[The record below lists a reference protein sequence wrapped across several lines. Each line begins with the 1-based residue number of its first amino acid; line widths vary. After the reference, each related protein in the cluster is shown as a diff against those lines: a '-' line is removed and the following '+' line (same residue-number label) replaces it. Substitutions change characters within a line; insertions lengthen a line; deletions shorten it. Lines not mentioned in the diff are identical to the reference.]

1 MGGHSGAECERLR
14 RERQPLLAQVAT
26 LTHRAEVAERSCED
40 AKRREQEASAK
51 MQAMAQSESNKALRH
66 RAEAAEA
73 ECDRLQADDHVHRAL
88 SDDRLYREACK
99 AGFRFQQQA
108 AKFHRRAQEA
118 ERLVRVAMSVGKSA
132 VEGMRES
139 IRGLRI
145 DADLWHERYRAA
157 AEQLV
162 AGGVPDHSSDGD
174 QRTRTRRLDVLIDR
188 ALAERDE
195 ALASASLWRE
205 RCNAAEART
214 LYAGRSA
221 EEWYVAA
228 QQADARV
235 EASEQSRSLCIE
247 ALRGVQATG
256 DVDAQTWD
264 VVADGIRALRERC
277 TAAEERAGT
286 WMWQRTEV
294 LHSLR
299 RARFLAAGWRRLARH
314 YQSCHLAGHAC
325 LRETHRAKGEQVAA
339 LRRARD
345 DDAAY
350 RSDLM
355 EQCDALRAK
364 LARAEGVV
372 EAAHHI
378 TRCHDMSCTGSPCTC
393 GLDTLIS
400 ALATYE
406 EG

>member
-66 RAEAAEA
+66 RAEAAER
-73 ECDRLQADDHVHRAL
+73 ELSEVHRGVE
-88 SDDRLYREACK
+88 SVRLHNA
-99 AGFRFQQQA
+99 
-108 AKFHRRAQEA
+108 
-118 ERLVRVAMSVGKSA
+118 RVA
-132 VEGMRES
+132 R
-139 IRGLRI
+139 
-145 DADLWHERYRAA
+145 DAANDAA
-157 AEQLV
+157 A
-162 AGGVPDHSSDGD
+162 
-174 QRTRTRRLDVLIDR
+174 
-188 ALAERDE
+188 
-195 ALASASLWRE
+195 LWRE
-205 RCNAAEART
+205 RCNKAEQKADVLTAELRR
-214 LYAGRSA
+214 LYAAVCRGQTRSD
-221 EEWYVAA
+221 
-228 QQADARV
+228 DARAIAQAV
-235 EASEQSRSLCIE
+235 IDEYVQTAEQCDRNDT
-247 ALRGVQATG
+247 LRA
-256 DVDAQTWD
+256 DRDA
-264 VVADGIRALRERC
+264 
-277 TAAEERAGT
+277 
-286 WMWQRTEV
+286 
-294 LHSLR
+294 
-299 RARFLAAGWRRLARH
+299 ARFLAAGWRRLARH